1 MIDKPNTDSKE
12 TTSHKPKT
20 EQDVTRQIARITS
33 NLVKRAN
40 KMVSDEE
47 LNSPSRHAS
56 GIKDGTTTIM
66 VTNPNSKP
74 VKQIA
79 SSTVDEQGITHYHDA
94 AAERSH
100 GVRTLSDEQWT
111 GHSGEFHWAEDT
123 IPKQATEHLTQDQVI
138 QGSAQTL
145 SAIRDAV
152 AQAESHRQKVA

>member
-12 TTSHKPKT
+12 TANRKSKT
-20 EQDVTRQIARITS
+20 EQDVTRQIARITT

-40 KMVSDEE
+40 RMVPDDE

-56 GIKDGTTTIM
+56 GIQDGTTTIM

-79 SSTVDEQGITHYHDA
+79 ARTVDEQGITHYHDA
-94 AAERSH
+94 AAEHSY

-111 GHSGEFHWAEDT
+111 GHGGEFHWAENT
-123 IPKQATEHLTQDQVI
+123 VPKQATEHLTQDQVI

-145 SAIRDAV
+145 SAIRNAV
-152 AQAESHRQKVA
+152 AQAESHHQKVA